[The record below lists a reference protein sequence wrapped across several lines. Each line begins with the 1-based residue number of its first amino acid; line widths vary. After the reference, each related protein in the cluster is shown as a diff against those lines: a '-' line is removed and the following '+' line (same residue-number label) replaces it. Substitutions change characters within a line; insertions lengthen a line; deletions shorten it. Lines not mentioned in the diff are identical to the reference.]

1 MMSKL
6 DSFDLTYSDYVNKKY
21 KEFYDNNGYLP
32 KMFNPYNCTEI
43 VEIAPTI
50 TSQGNSIT
58 KSSSVLIIE
67 GM

>member
-32 KMFNPYNCTEI
+32 KMFNHYNCTEI
-43 VEIAPTI
+43 VEITPTI
-50 TSQGNSIT
+50 TSQGGSVT
-58 KSSSVLIIE
+58 KSGTVLIIE
-67 GM
+67 RM